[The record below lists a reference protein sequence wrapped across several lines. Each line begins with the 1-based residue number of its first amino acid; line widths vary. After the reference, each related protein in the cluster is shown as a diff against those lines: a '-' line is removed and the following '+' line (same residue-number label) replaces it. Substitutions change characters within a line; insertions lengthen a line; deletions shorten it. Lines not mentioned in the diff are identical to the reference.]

1 MSSLWSRKWSLRD
14 VVVDRPV
21 AHLVGGQAGESNMPQ
36 PEKTDKTMANVFD
49 LAIQKL
55 LLHGGEIYFNDKKIP
70 FEAELHNLQ
79 STADFDGKMNRYHAV
94 VSYTE
99 GKVRFAEYTPPG
111 HSLAF
116 AFDPPPAKL
125 TSRHLTLLSDN
136 SRLL

>member
-21 AHLVGGQAGESNMPQ
+21 AHLVVSQAGESNMPQ
-36 PEKTDKTMANVFD
+36 PEKTEKTKANVFD

-55 LLHGGEIYFNDKKIP
+55 LLHGGEVYFNDKKIP
-70 FEAELHNLQ
+70 FDAELHNLQ

-99 GKVRFAEYTPPG
+99 GKISLAEYTPAV
-111 HSLAF
+111 HSLDF
-116 AFDPPPAKL
+116 AFDAAPAKL
-125 TSRHLTLLSDN
+125 TVDHLA
-136 SRLL
+136 